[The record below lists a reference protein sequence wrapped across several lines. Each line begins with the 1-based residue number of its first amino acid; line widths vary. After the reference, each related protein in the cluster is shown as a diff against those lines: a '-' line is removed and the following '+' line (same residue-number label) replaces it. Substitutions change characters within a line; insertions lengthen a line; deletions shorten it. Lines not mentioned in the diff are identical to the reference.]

1 MLVDSHCH
9 LDFSEF
15 DEDRD
20 DVVSRAKAAGIGY
33 MVTICTHMTKFDG
46 VHAVANAYNNMSCTV
61 GVHPH
66 NAGEEGGLA
75 SVEALTKYAQMP
87 KVIGIGETGLD
98 YFYEHSPREA
108 QQSSFRA
115 HIDASRDTGLPI
127 IIHTREADNDTVEI
141 LRDEYKKGRFSGLIH
156 CFSGGAELAEAVLEM
171 GFYISISGIVT
182 FKSAQSLRDTVEGV
196 PLNRILVET
205 DAPYLAPIPM
215 RGRRNEPAFTAHTAQ
230 VVADIKGVES
240 DKLAQVTTDNF
251 FRLFTKAD
259 RNMATCG

>member
-1 MLVDSHCH
+1 
-9 LDFSEF
+9 
-15 DEDRD
+15 
-20 DVVSRAKAAGIGY
+20 
-33 MVTICTHMTKFDG
+33 
-46 VHAVANAYNNMSCTV
+46 
-61 GVHPH
+61 
-66 NAGEEGGLA
+66 
-75 SVEALTKYAQMP
+75 
-87 KVIGIGETGLD
+87 
-98 YFYEHSPREA
+98 
-108 QQSSFRA
+108 
-115 HIDASRDTGLPI
+115 
-127 IIHTREADNDTVEI
+127 
-141 LRDEYKKGRFSGLIH
+141 
-156 CFSGGAELAEAVLEM
+156 M

>member
-9 LDFSEF
+9 LDFPEF

-20 DVVSRAKAAGIGY
+20 DVVDRAKTAGIGY
-33 MVTICTHMTKFDG
+33 MLTICTHMTKFND
-46 VHAVANAYNNMSCTV
+46 VHAVASSYNNMSCTV

-75 SVEALTKYAQMP
+75 SVKVLKEYAQMP

-127 IIHTREADNDTVEI
+127 IVHTREADDDTVSI
-141 LRDEYKKGRFSGLIH
+141 LRDEYKKGLFPGLIH
-156 CFSGGAELAEAVLEM
+156 CFSASAELAKAVLEM
-171 GFYISISGIVT
+171 GLYISISGIVT
-182 FKSAQSLRDTVEGV
+182 FKSAQSLRDTVKDV

-215 RGRRNEPAFTAHTAQ
+215 RGRRNEPAFTSHTAQ
-230 VVADIKGVES
+230 VVADIKGVTV
-240 DKLAQVTTDNF
+240 DQLAQATTDNF

-259 RNMATCG
+259 RKMATCG

>member
-9 LDFSEF
+9 LDFPEF

-20 DVVSRAKAAGIGY
+20 DVVDRAKAAGIGY
-33 MVTICTHMTKFDG
+33 MVTICTHMTKFND
-46 VHAVANAYNNMSCTV
+46 VHAVASSYNNMSCTV
-61 GVHPH
+61 GIHPH
-66 NAGEEGGLA
+66 NAGEEGDLA
-75 SVEALTKYAQMP
+75 SIEVLTKCAQMP
-87 KVIGIGETGLD
+87 KVMGIGETGLY

-108 QQSSFRA
+108 QQASFRA

-127 IIHTREADNDTVEI
+127 IVHTREADDDTVSI
-141 LRDEYKKGRFSGLIH
+141 LRDEYKKGCFSGLIH
-156 CFSGGAELAEAVLEM
+156 CFSASAELAKAVLEM

-182 FKSAQSLRDTVEGV
+182 FKSAKSLRDIVEGV

-230 VVADIKGVES
+230 VVADLKGVAA
-240 DKLAQVTTDNF
+240 DQLAQATTDNF

>member
-9 LDFSEF
+9 LDFPEF
-15 DEDRD
+15 EEDRD
-20 DVVSRAKAAGIGY
+20 DVVNRAKAAGIGY
-33 MVTICTHMTKFDG
+33 MVTICTHMTKFND
-46 VHAVANAYNNMSCTV
+46 VHAVASSYNNMSCTV

-75 SVEALTKYAQMP
+75 SVKVLTKYAQMP

-98 YFYEHSPREA
+98 YFYEHSSREA
-108 QQSSFRA
+108 QQSSFRS

-127 IIHTREADNDTVEI
+127 IVHTREADDDTVSI
-141 LRDEYKKGRFSGLIH
+141 LHDEFKKGWFPGLIH
-156 CFSGGAELAEAVLEM
+156 CFSASAELAEAVLEM

-182 FKSAQSLRDTVEGV
+182 FNSAKRLRDTVEGV

-230 VVADIKGVES
+230 VIADLKGVTA
-240 DKLAQVTTDNF
+240 DQLAQVTTDNF

-259 RNMATCG
+259 RNMASCG

>member
-9 LDFSEF
+9 LDFPEF

-20 DVVSRAKAAGIGY
+20 DVVKRAKAAGIGY
-33 MVTICTHMTKFDG
+33 MVTICNHITKFNE
-46 VHAVANAYNNMSCTV
+46 VHAVANSYSNMSCTV

-75 SVEALTKYAQMP
+75 SVKVLTNYAKMP

-108 QQSSFRA
+108 QQSSFLA

-127 IIHTREADNDTVEI
+127 IVHTREADDDTISI
-141 LRDEYKKGRFSGLIH
+141 LHDEYKKGQFSGLIH
-156 CFSGGAELAEAVLEM
+156 CFSAGAELAEAVLKM

-182 FKSAQSLRDTVEGV
+182 FKSAQRLRDILEGV
-196 PLNRILVET
+196 PLSRILIET
-205 DAPYLAPIPM
+205 DSPYLTPTPM

-230 VVADIKGVES
+230 VVADLKGVTV
-240 DKLAQVTTDNF
+240 DQLAQVTTDNF
-251 FRLFTKAD
+251 FRLFAKAD
-259 RNMATCG
+259 RNMASCG

>member
-9 LDFSEF
+9 LDFPEF

-20 DVVSRAKAAGIGY
+20 DVVDRAKAAGIGY
-33 MVTICTHMTKFDG
+33 MVTICTHMTKFND
-46 VHAVANAYNNMSCTV
+46 VHAVASSYNNMVCTV

-75 SVEALTKYAQMP
+75 SVKELKKYSKMP
-87 KVIGIGETGLD
+87 KVVGIGETGLD

-115 HIDASRDTGLPI
+115 HIDASRDTSLPI
-127 IIHTREADNDTVEI
+127 IVHTREADDDTVSI
-141 LRDEYKKGRFSGLIH
+141 LRDEYKKGLFPGLIH
-156 CFSGGAELAEAVLEM
+156 CFSASAELAKAVLEM

-182 FKSAQSLRDTVEGV
+182 FKSAQSLRDTVEGL

-230 VVADIKGVES
+230 VVADLKGVTA
-240 DKLAQVTTDNF
+240 DQLAQATTDNF